1 MVPQSF
7 QEQSIV
13 ATEKLVWG
21 TAQQVWKI
29 FASPLP
35 AVCDLDFKNH
45 ILLLNYLIEL
55 TQILYYVRSVGI
67 KKE

>member
-1 MVPQSF
+1 MIPQSF

-13 ATEKLVWG
+13 ATEKLELG
-21 TAQQVWKI
+21 TAQRVWKI

-35 AVCDLDFKNH
+35 PLCDPDFKNH
-45 ILLLNYLIEL
+45 ILPLSYLIEL
-55 TQILYYVRSVGI
+55 TQMLYYVRSVGI